1 MKNYRRQKGF
11 TLIET
16 IVALGVF
23 GVASAAIAN
32 GFIMQMR
39 TNNQNTQR
47 GESIAAAQFILD
59 QQRVIDP
66 TSMPSAGTSAAQNV
80 TVGSHT
86 YSVTITYCAVPAYC
100 VSPNVRHLRVNVS
113 YQTVLR
119 YSVDTVYAQLR

>member
-1 MKNYRRQKGF
+1 MKRYRNQKGF

-23 GVASAAIAN
+23 GIASAAIAN
-32 GFIMQMR
+32 GFVTQMR

-66 TSMPSAGTSAAQNV
+66 TSMPTTGTSAPTNV
-80 TVGSHT
+80 VVGSHT

>member
-1 MKNYRRQKGF
+1 MRRYKREKGF

-47 GESIAAAQFILD
+47 GESIAAAQFVLD

-66 TSMPSAGTSAAQNV
+66 ISMPASGTSAPQNV

>member
-1 MKNYRRQKGF
+1 MRKYHKQSGF

-47 GESIAAAQFILD
+47 GESVAAAQFVLD

-66 TSMPSAGTSAAQNV
+66 TSMPASGTSAPQNV

-86 YSVTITYCAVPAYC
+86 YSVTITYCPVPTYC

-113 YQTVLR
+113 YQTVLK